1 VAEEQGDSREILSEF
16 QSLVK
21 SLAWERL
28 VDLAREQITIRTNVL
43 LTLEEKG
50 LEDLLEVVRLKA
62 EIRAFKLWIAMPDAL
77 IDGLKEEL
85 GYAVVD
91 EAEAAG

>member
-1 VAEEQGDSREILSEF
+1 
-16 QSLVK
+16 
-21 SLAWERL
+21 
-28 VDLAREQITIRTNVL
+28 
-43 LTLEEKG
+43 
-50 LEDLLEVVRLKA
+50 
-62 EIRAFKLWIAMPDAL
+62 MPDAL